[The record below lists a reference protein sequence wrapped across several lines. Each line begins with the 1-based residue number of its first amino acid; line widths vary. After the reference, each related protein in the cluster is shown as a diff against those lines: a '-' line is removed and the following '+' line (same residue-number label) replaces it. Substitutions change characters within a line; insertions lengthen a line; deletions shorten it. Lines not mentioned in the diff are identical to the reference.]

1 MKIAITGH
9 KKGIGQAFAKQLEQ
23 RNHTIIG
30 ISRSDGEN
38 IRRVKHT
45 ASLIESCDLF
55 INNAISQYAQTELFF
70 EVWQRWKGQR
80 KWIWNIGSIVSILPK
95 VPEEQA
101 EYRIQKVALDESS
114 KQLQNLSS
122 WPKITVIRPGHINTQ
137 GRGGADVDV
146 WVKSVLNAFDTDKEI
161 HITELSIGP
170 IDQRIPL

>member
-23 RNHTIIG
+23 RGHTIIG

-45 ASLIESCDLF
+45 ASIIESCDLF

-70 EVWQRWKGQR
+70 EVWQRWKGER
-80 KWIWNIGSIVSILPK
+80 KWIWHIGSIVSILPK

-101 EYRIQKVALDESS
+101 GPAQRCFSTKQAVEIRSAS
-114 KQLQNLSS
+114 KSH
-122 WPKITVIRPGHINTQ
+122 PPG
-137 GRGGADVDV
+137 
-146 WVKSVLNAFDTDKEI
+146 LFFDTVFRVNRGNFRRFLLRKRFRRAGRPENGS
-161 HITELSIGP
+161 E
-170 IDQRIPL
+170 